1 MRALIGNYIYNKMRI
16 FGLGTPELIL
26 ILVVFLLFF
35 GKDKIPELARSIG
48 RSFNALKDGFKD
60 AKDVKDGIESDISTM
75 TTGKSTSDK
84 KK

>member
-1 MRALIGNYIYNKMRI
+1 MNI

-35 GKDKIPELARSIG
+35 GKDKLPELAKNIG
-48 RSFNALKDGFKD
+48 RSFNALKEGFKEIKNETELD
-60 AKDVKDGIESDISTM
+60 REDKTQNN
-75 TTGKSTSDK
+75 K

>member
-1 MRALIGNYIYNKMRI
+1 MNI

-35 GKDKIPELARSIG
+35 GKDKLPELAKSVG
-48 RSFNALKDGFKD
+48 RSFNALKSGFKE
-60 AKDVKDGIESDISTM
+60 AENEV
-75 TTGKSTSDK
+75 KSTTEEIKSTIDTK

>member
-1 MRALIGNYIYNKMRI
+1 MKI

-48 RSFNALKDGFKD
+48 KSFNALKDGFKE
-60 AKDVKDGIESDISTM
+60 VNNEV
-75 TTGKSTSDK
+75 KSTTEEIKSAVDPK
-84 KK
+84 KKD

>member
-1 MRALIGNYIYNKMRI
+1 MNI

-35 GKDKIPELARSIG
+35 GKNKIPELAKSIG
-48 RSFNALKDGFKD
+48 RSFNALKEGFKE
-60 AKDVKDGIESDISTM
+60 VNDGV
-75 TTGKSTSDK
+75 KSTTEEIKSSVEDTK

>member
-1 MRALIGNYIYNKMRI
+1 MNI

-35 GKDKIPELARSIG
+35 GKNKLPELAKSVG
-48 RSFNALKDGFKD
+48 RSFHALKSGFKEVED
-60 AKDVKDGIESDISTM
+60 EI
-75 TTGKSTSDK
+75 KSTNEVIKSSVEDTK